1 MWPGQVWLTYDLDRV
16 HQGSWRED
24 ACVES
29 PEPHLVLPQLRLDD
43 LLAELQSRL
52 QTVRDTRDRVRGLLE
67 AVIAVGDRIARDLH
81 DQVIQRLYAS
91 GMKLQGTIP
100 LITRPLVE
108 ERVSGVVDD
117 LDKTIT
123 DIRTAIFSLQARGT
137 DVAGLRRKVADVVDE
152 MTERTA

>member
-52 QTVRDTRDRVRGLLE
+52 QTVQDTRDRVRGYGGTLTIGGASNGGTELRWE
-67 AVIAVGDRIARDLH
+67 VPLPTATPAIA
-81 DQVIQRLYAS
+81 
-91 GMKLQGTIP
+91 
-100 LITRPLVE
+100 
-108 ERVSGVVDD
+108 
-117 LDKTIT
+117 
-123 DIRTAIFSLQARGT
+123 
-137 DVAGLRRKVADVVDE
+137 
-152 MTERTA
+152 